1 MLSYFYDQAVHHPL
15 DGMSFLTDA
24 VTTEVAATS
33 NVLSEYLP
41 VMYLGFTDDPK
52 ATLEEFKQKLKD
64 AGIDAVNKEMEKQ
77 AKERFEA
84 GK

>member
-1 MLSYFYDQAVHHPL
+1 
-15 DGMSFLTDA
+15 
-24 VTTEVAATS
+24 
-33 NVLSEYLP
+33 
-41 VMYLGFTDDPK
+41 MYCLNIGFTDDPK

-77 AKERFEA
+77 AKERFDA